1 MASIQAPGA
10 QERHFQI
17 PKPATGGLHLLDR
30 LSAFESPIVQI
41 AVIVLAAALASV
53 VGGAII
59 RMLADGL
66 SQS

>member
-1 MASIQAPGA
+1 MTSIQAPEA
-10 QERHFQI
+10 QARHFEVS
-17 PKPATGGLHLLDR
+17 KPITRGLHLLDG

-41 AVIVLAAALASV
+41 AVIILAAALASV
-53 VGGAII
+53 VGGTII

>member
-1 MASIQAPGA
+1 MASIQAPEA
-10 QERHFQI
+10 QEEHLEVPR
-17 PKPATGGLHLLDR
+17 PVTGGLHLLDR

-41 AVIVLAAALASV
+41 AVIILAAAMASM
-53 VGGAII
+53 VGGTII